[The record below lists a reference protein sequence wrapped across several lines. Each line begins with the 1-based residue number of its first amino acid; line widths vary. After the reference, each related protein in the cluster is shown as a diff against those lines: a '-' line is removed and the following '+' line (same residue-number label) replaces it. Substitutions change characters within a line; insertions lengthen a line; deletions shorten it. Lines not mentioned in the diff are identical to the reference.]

1 MLLRS
6 FSDVVVLTQ
15 NKLMTAGYIV
25 HLYTKPS
32 LFDERVLLKCMIL
45 VVLLSFSG
53 LFLCFKVNPG
63 ADRENT
69 TVMAAVSAAGEKL
82 PPMIVFEGQ
91 FVQTTWRPEIP
102 KTSEIYPWLFA
113 NPSGWMSSDTFYKW
127 FEEWEVK
134 TRSTKE
140 GELENRLL
148 IYDGHLSHIWYGT
161 LELARAQKVTIIK
174 LPPHTTDLLQP
185 LDLSGFKSLKDYWGD
200 ILFRRLKTKRTTR
213 LSKAEFATHLC
224 DPEVWGKA
232 FSPSNIKSGFRSCGI
247 FPVDRRQYP
256 ENRFNVNLKNRYDK
270 WVDEGKPELAAGEI
284 DQLLNEAREID
295 LEDDNTN
302 LLAPVACTP
311 TCSNTPNTVTI
322 HGKKGKIVS
331 FFVPDDKPSE
341 MQPVNN
347 FQSTSGTPSPSASSF
362 KEIALKKIDA
372 LQTPKTSK
380 PPQKRQRVNP
390 LGGVVTSDKQFEEI
404 LAEAQKKEE
413 MEKEKRERKEER
425 ERKKIEKMKQGKIST
440 KGIKKRSIKGR
451 KLPAKENIDDY
462 GEKSEDSESSDSEWD
477 EDLYEDERPESTN
490 KCLFPPEN
498 NIEAYEYLSTIW
510 QELSPPTK
518 ESDIQGK
525 VVGVIYYNNNKPYFF
540 IGKILQRFLYDS
552 SGLAKE
558 FSIEVFK
565 AAATSTSTILEEIP
579 QHLTDIAIYPAY
591 DVICGPLNAS
601 VLRGSKWSVPGY
613 PLAHKTF
620 NLVKGLKRKEEYERL
635 LHQ

>member
-1 MLLRS
+1 
-6 FSDVVVLTQ
+6 
-15 NKLMTAGYIV
+15 
-25 HLYTKPS
+25 
-32 LFDERVLLKCMIL
+32 MIL

-232 FSPSNIKSGFRSCGI
+232 SPNNIKSGFKSCGI
-247 FPVDRRQYP
+247 FPVDRKQHP
-256 ENRFNVNLKNRYDK
+256 ENCFNVNLKNRYDK
-270 WVDEGKPELAAGEI
+270 WVEEGKPELAAGEI
-284 DQLLNEAREID
+284 DQLLNEAQEMD

-302 LLAPVACTP
+302 LLAPIACTP
-311 TCSNTPNTVTI
+311 TCSNTPNMVTI

-331 FFVPDDKPSE
+331 FFVPDGNPSK
-341 MQPVNN
+341 MQPVNH
-347 FQSTSGTPSPSASSF
+347 FQSTSGTLSPSTSSF
-362 KEIALKKIDA
+362 KEMALKKIDA
-372 LQTPKTSK
+372 LHTPKPDK
-380 PPQKRQRVNP
+380 PPQKWQTVNP
-390 LGGVVTSDKQFEEI
+390 LGIAVTSDKEFQEI
-404 LAEAQKKEE
+404 LAEAQKKQE
-413 MEKEKRERKEER
+413 MEKEKREREKR
-425 ERKKIEKMKQGKIST
+425 GKRKKEN
-440 KGIKKRSIKGR
+440 R
-451 KLPAKENIDDY
+451 KN
-462 GEKSEDSESSDSEWD
+462 
-477 EDLYEDERPESTN
+477 
-490 KCLFPPEN
+490 
-498 NIEAYEYLSTIW
+498 
-510 QELSPPTK
+510 
-518 ESDIQGK
+518 
-525 VVGVIYYNNNKPYFF
+525 
-540 IGKILQRFLYDS
+540 
-552 SGLAKE
+552 
-558 FSIEVFK
+558 
-565 AAATSTSTILEEIP
+565 
-579 QHLTDIAIYPAY
+579 
-591 DVICGPLNAS
+591 
-601 VLRGSKWSVPGY
+601 
-613 PLAHKTF
+613 
-620 NLVKGLKRKEEYERL
+620 
-635 LHQ
+635 